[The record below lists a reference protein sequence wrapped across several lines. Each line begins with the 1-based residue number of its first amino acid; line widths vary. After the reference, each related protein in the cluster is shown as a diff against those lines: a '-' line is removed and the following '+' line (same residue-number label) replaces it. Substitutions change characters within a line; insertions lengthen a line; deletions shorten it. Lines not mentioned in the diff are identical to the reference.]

1 MGILSNLPY
10 PSLSSD
16 HRRQTQ
22 PLRRRE
28 EGISYNIGMIEIKD
42 LSFHFG
48 LRTLFENANLLLPDG
63 LKVGVVGLNGCGKST
78 LFKLITGELFPDGG
92 KIEISRGTQI
102 ASVAQEIKDPSKK
115 LLEFV
120 LEAHTEITRLEQALT
135 QELSGEKMAEI
146 YDRLDFLGAHS
157 AKARASAILSGLG
170 FENSDFDRPLKE
182 FSGGWQVRA
191 NLAATLYAPSNC
203 LLLDEPTNHL
213 DLETA
218 TWLENYLARTDK
230 TVLLISHDRHILN
243 RLCDKIVHVEA
254 NGQLRMYNGN
264 YDSYERTREAEQEGA
279 RLAAAKHERVVAHLQ
294 SFVDRFRYKATKAKQ
309 AQSRIKMIE
318 KMGQPPAVLQD
329 PEVHFQFPSPAPLTQ
344 ALITL
349 EDAVAGYDEKPVL
362 QNLTL
367 RIEPDDRIAL
377 LGANGN
383 GKSTLAKI
391 LSHRLLLMSGRMTIA
406 KKIKIAY
413 FSQHQTE
420 ELDVEKTPYE
430 QLSALM
436 PNASETQIRAQLG
449 AFGLNKSKSD
459 TLIGKLSGGEKSRL
473 LLALITKDAP
483 NLLILDEPTNH
494 LDILSRQALLEAL
507 NHYEGAVVLITHD
520 LHVIEMACDTLW
532 LVKGGTCQI
541 YRGDLEDYKASL
553 LKHNDKDGNA
563 SDKENAAGIRR
574 RNAAQRRAELAPLK
588 KEIRELD
595 KKLEKLTHRKQE
607 LENALLVRYDADNS
621 IELALLGDQISDI
634 EERWLLL
641 NEQCEAI
648 LSDKEAV

>member
-1 MGILSNLPY
+1 
-10 PSLSSD
+10 
-16 HRRQTQ
+16 
-22 PLRRRE
+22 
-28 EGISYNIGMIEIKD
+28 MIELKD

-63 LKVGVVGLNGCGKST
+63 QKMGVVGLNGCGKST

-92 KIEISRGTQI
+92 KIEISRSTQI
-102 ASVAQEIKDPSKK
+102 ASVAQEIKDPSKP
-115 LLEFV
+115 LLDFV
-120 LEAHTEITRLEQALT
+120 LEADKEITRLERELSRT
-135 QELSGEKMAEI
+135 DLSGERLAEI
-146 YDRLDFLGAHS
+146 YDKLDFLGAHS
-157 AKARASAILSGLG
+157 ARARASAILSGLG
-170 FENSDFDRPLKE
+170 FDNADFTRPLKE

-218 TWLENYLARTDK
+218 TWLENYLAKTDK

-243 RLCDKIVHVEA
+243 RLCDKIIHVDQT
-254 NGQLRMYNGN
+254 GLRMYNGN
-264 YDSYERTREAEQEGA
+264 YDTYERTREAEQEGA

-318 KMGQPPAVLQD
+318 KMGEPPAVVKD
-329 PEVHFQFPSPAPLTQ
+329 PEVHFQFPSPVHLTQ
-344 ALITL
+344 ALITI
-349 EDAVAGYDEKPVL
+349 EDGVAGYDDKPVL

-391 LSHRLLLMSGRMTIA
+391 LSHRLLLMSGRMTMA

-430 QLSALM
+430 QLSDVM
-436 PNASETQIRAQLG
+436 PGATETQVRAQLG

-483 NLLILDEPTNH
+483 HMLILDEPTNH

-507 NHYEGAVVLITHD
+507 NAYEGAVVLITHD

-532 LVKGGTCQI
+532 LVKDGTCQI

-553 LKHNDKDGNA
+553 LKHNDRGASAA
-563 SDKENAAGIRR
+563 SDKENSAESRR
-574 RNAAQRRAELAPLK
+574 KNAAQRRAALAPLK

-595 KKLEKLTHRKQE
+595 KKMEKLHARKQE
-607 LENALLVRYDADNS
+607 LENALLLRYDSGDS
-621 IELALLGDQISDI
+621 IELALLGDQLRDM
-634 EERWLLL
+634 EERWLAL
-641 NEQCEAI
+641 NEQCEEINAE
-648 LSDKEAV
+648 KEDA

>member
-1 MGILSNLPY
+1 M
-10 PSLSSD
+10 
-16 HRRQTQ
+16 
-22 PLRRRE
+22 
-28 EGISYNIGMIEIKD
+28 
-42 LSFHFG
+42 SFHFG
-48 LRTLFENANLLLPDG
+48 LRTLFENVNLLLPDG
-63 LKVGVVGLNGCGKST
+63 LKMGVVGLNGCGKST

-102 ASVAQEIKDPSKK
+102 ASVAQDIKDPSKK
-115 LLEFV
+115 LLPYV
-120 LEAHTEITRLEQALT
+120 LEADREITRLQRQL
-135 QELSGEKMAEI
+135 QQPDLSGEKLAEI
-146 YDRLDFLGAHS
+146 YDRLDNLGAHAAQ
-157 AKARASAILSGLG
+157 AKASAILSGLG
-170 FENSDFDRPLKE
+170 FENADFDRPLQE

-218 TWLENYLARTDK
+218 TWLENYLAKTDK

-243 RLCDKIVHVEA
+243 RLCDKIIHVEQA
-254 NGQLRMYNGN
+254 NLKMYNGN
-264 YDSYERTREAEQEGA
+264 YDTYERTREAEQEGA

-318 KMGQPPAVLQD
+318 KMGQPPAVVKD
-329 PEVHFQFPSPAPLTQ
+329 PEVHFQFPSPARLTQ
-344 ALITL
+344 ALITI
-349 EDAVAGYDEKPVL
+349 EDGVAGYDDKPVL
-362 QNLTL
+362 QHLTL

-391 LSHRLLLMSGRMTIA
+391 LSHRLLLMSGRMTMA

-430 QLSALM
+430 QLSELM
-436 PNASETQIRAQLG
+436 HEATETQVRAQLG
-449 AFGLNKSKSD
+449 AFGLNKAKSD

-473 LLALITKDAP
+473 LLALITRDAP
-483 NLLILDEPTNH
+483 HLLILDEPTNH

-507 NHYEGAVVLITHD
+507 NAYEGAVVLITHD
-520 LHVIEMACDTLW
+520 LHVIEMSCDTLW

-553 LKHNDKDGNA
+553 LKRNDKTSAA
-563 SDKENAAGIRR
+563 SDKENSAQSRR
-574 RNAAQRRAELAPLK
+574 QTAAQRRAALAPLK

-595 KKLEKLTHRKQE
+595 KKLEKLNKCKQE
-607 LENALLVRYDADNS
+607 LENLLLQRYDADNS
-621 IELALLGDQISDI
+621 IELALLGDQIGNV
-634 EERWLLL
+634 EERWLFL
-641 NEQCEAI
+641 NEQCEQIMSGAQE
-648 LSDKEAV
+648 SDA

>member
-1 MGILSNLPY
+1 
-10 PSLSSD
+10 
-16 HRRQTQ
+16 
-22 PLRRRE
+22 
-28 EGISYNIGMIEIKD
+28 MIEIKD

-48 LRTLFENANLLLPDG
+48 LRTLFENVNLLLPDG
-63 LKVGVVGLNGCGKST
+63 LKMGVVGLNGCGKST

-102 ASVAQEIKDPSKK
+102 ASVAQDIKDPSKK
-115 LLEFV
+115 LLPYV
-120 LEAHTEITRLEQALT
+120 LEADREITRLQRQL
-135 QELSGEKMAEI
+135 QQPDLSGEKLAEI
-146 YDRLDFLGAHS
+146 YDRLDNLVAHAAQ
-157 AKARASAILSGLG
+157 AKASAILSGLG
-170 FENSDFDRPLKE
+170 FENADFDRPLQE

-218 TWLENYLARTDK
+218 TWLENYLAKTDK

-243 RLCDKIVHVEA
+243 RLCDKIIHVEQA
-254 NGQLRMYNGN
+254 NLKMYNGN
-264 YDSYERTREAEQEGA
+264 YDTYERTSEAEQEGA

-318 KMGQPPAVLQD
+318 KMGQPPAVVKD
-329 PEVHFQFPSPAPLTQ
+329 PEVHFQFPSPARLTQ
-344 ALITL
+344 ALITI
-349 EDAVAGYDEKPVL
+349 EDGVAGYDDKPVL
-362 QNLTL
+362 QHLTL

-391 LSHRLLLMSGRMTIA
+391 LSHRLLLMSGRMTMA

-430 QLSALM
+430 QLSELM
-436 PNASETQIRAQLG
+436 HEATETQVRAQLG
-449 AFGLNKSKSD
+449 AFGLNKAKSD

-473 LLALITKDAP
+473 LLALITRDAP
-483 NLLILDEPTNH
+483 HLLILDEPTNH

-507 NHYEGAVVLITHD
+507 NAYEGAVVLITHD
-520 LHVIEMACDTLW
+520 LHVIEMSCDTLW

-553 LKHNDKDGNA
+553 LKRNDKTSAA
-563 SDKENAAGIRR
+563 SDKENSAQSRR
-574 RNAAQRRAELAPLK
+574 QTAAQRRAALAPLK

-595 KKLEKLTHRKQE
+595 KKLEKLNKCKQE
-607 LENALLVRYDADNS
+607 LENLLLQRYDADNS
-621 IELALLGDQISDI
+621 IELALLGDQIGNV
-634 EERWLLL
+634 EERWLFL
-641 NEQCEAI
+641 NEQCEQIMSGAQE
-648 LSDKEAV
+648 SDA

>member
-1 MGILSNLPY
+1 
-10 PSLSSD
+10 
-16 HRRQTQ
+16 
-22 PLRRRE
+22 
-28 EGISYNIGMIEIKD
+28 MIEIKD

-48 LRTLFENANLLLPDG
+48 LRTLFENVNLLLPDG
-63 LKVGVVGLNGCGKST
+63 LKMGVVGLNGCGKST

-102 ASVAQEIKDPSKK
+102 ASVAQDIKDPSKK
-115 LLEFV
+115 LLPYV
-120 LEAHTEITRLEQALT
+120 LEADREITRLQRQL
-135 QELSGEKMAEI
+135 QQPDLSGEKLAEI
-146 YDRLDFLGAHS
+146 YDRLDSLGAHAAQ
-157 AKARASAILSGLG
+157 AKASAILSGLG
-170 FENSDFDRPLKE
+170 FENADFDRPLQE

-218 TWLENYLARTDK
+218 TWLENYLAKTDK

-243 RLCDKIVHVEA
+243 RLCDKIIHVEQA
-254 NGQLRMYNGN
+254 NLKMYNGN
-264 YDSYERTREAEQEGA
+264 YDTYERTREAEQEGA

-318 KMGQPPAVLQD
+318 KMGQPPAVVKD
-329 PEVHFQFPSPAPLTQ
+329 PEVHFQFPSPARLMQ
-344 ALITL
+344 ALITI
-349 EDAVAGYDEKPVL
+349 EDGVAGYDDKPVL
-362 QNLTL
+362 QHLTL

-391 LSHRLLLMSGRMTIA
+391 LSHRLLLMSGRMTMA

-430 QLSALM
+430 QLSELM
-436 PNASETQIRAQLG
+436 HEATETQVRAQLG
-449 AFGLNKSKSD
+449 AFGLNKAKSD

-473 LLALITKDAP
+473 LLALITRDAP
-483 NLLILDEPTNH
+483 HLLILDEPTNH

-507 NHYEGAVVLITHD
+507 NAYEGAVVLITHD
-520 LHVIEMACDTLW
+520 LHVIEMSCDTLW

-553 LKHNDKDGNA
+553 LKRNDKTSAA
-563 SDKENAAGIRR
+563 SDKENSAQSRR
-574 RNAAQRRAELAPLK
+574 QTAAQRRAALAPLK

-595 KKLEKLTHRKQE
+595 KKLEKLNKRKQE
-607 LENALLVRYDADNS
+607 LENLLLQRYDADNS
-621 IELALLGDQISDI
+621 IELALLGDQIGNV
-634 EERWLLL
+634 EERWLFL
-641 NEQCEAI
+641 NEQCEQVMSGAQET
-648 LSDKEAV
+648 DA

>member
-1 MGILSNLPY
+1 
-10 PSLSSD
+10 
-16 HRRQTQ
+16 
-22 PLRRRE
+22 
-28 EGISYNIGMIEIKD
+28 MIEIKD

-48 LRTLFENANLLLPDG
+48 LRTLFENVNLLLPDG
-63 LKVGVVGLNGCGKST
+63 LKMGVVGLNGCGKST

-102 ASVAQEIKDPSKK
+102 ASVAQDIKDPSKK
-115 LLEFV
+115 LLQYV
-120 LEAHTEITRLEQALT
+120 LEANQEITRLQRQL
-135 QELSGEKMAEI
+135 QQPDLSGEKLAEI
-146 YDRLDFLGAHS
+146 YDRLDSLGAHAAQ
-157 AKARASAILSGLG
+157 AKASAILSGLG
-170 FENSDFDRPLKE
+170 FENTDFDRPLQE

-218 TWLENYLARTDK
+218 TWLENYLAKTDK

-243 RLCDKIVHVEA
+243 RLCDKIIHVEQA
-254 NGQLRMYNGN
+254 NLKMYNGN
-264 YDSYERTREAEQEGA
+264 YDTYERTREAEQEGA

-294 SFVDRFRYKATKAKQ
+294 SFVDRFRYKASKAKQ

-318 KMGQPPAVLQD
+318 KMGQPPAVVKD
-329 PEVHFQFPSPAPLTQ
+329 PEVHFQFPSPARLTQ
-344 ALITL
+344 ALITI
-349 EDAVAGYDEKPVL
+349 EDGVAGYDDKPVL
-362 QNLTL
+362 QHLTL

-391 LSHRLLLMSGRMTIA
+391 LSHRLLLMSGRMTMA

-430 QLSALM
+430 QLSELM
-436 PNASETQIRAQLG
+436 HEATETQVRAQLG
-449 AFGLNKSKSD
+449 AFGLNKAKSD

-473 LLALITKDAP
+473 LLALITRDAP
-483 NLLILDEPTNH
+483 HLLILDEPTNH

-507 NHYEGAVVLITHD
+507 NAYEGAVVLITHD
-520 LHVIEMACDTLW
+520 LHVIEMSCDTLW

-553 LKHNDKDGNA
+553 LKRNDKTSAA
-563 SDKENAAGIRR
+563 SDKENSAQSRR
-574 RNAAQRRAELAPLK
+574 QTAAQRRAELAPLK

-595 KKLEKLTHRKQE
+595 KKLEKLNKRKQE
-607 LENALLVRYDADNS
+607 LENLLLQRYDADNS
-621 IELALLGDQISDI
+621 IELALLGDQIGNV
-634 EERWLLL
+634 EERWLFL
-641 NEQCEAI
+641 NEQCEQI
-648 LSDKEAV
+648 MSGKEGTDA

>member
-1 MGILSNLPY
+1 MGFY
-10 PSLSSD
+10 SSKFG
-16 HRRQTQ
+16 RGALT
-22 PLRRRE
+22 PGLRRGRQ
-28 EGISYNIGMIEIKD
+28 GISYNIYVIEIKD

-48 LRTLFENANLLLPDG
+48 LRTLFEGADLLVPDG
-63 LKVGVVGLNGCGKST
+63 VKMGVVGPNGCGKST

-92 KIEISRGTQI
+92 KIEISRGTQL
-102 ASVAQEIKDPSKK
+102 AAVAQEIKDPSKP
-115 LLEFV
+115 LLDFV
-120 LEAHTEITRLEQALT
+120 LASDQEMTRLQQLLT
-135 QELSGEKMAEI
+135 QDLPGEKMAEI
-146 YDRLDFLGAHS
+146 YDRLDSLGVHS
-157 AKARASAILSGLG
+157 ATARASAILSGLG
-170 FENSDFDRPLKE
+170 FVNEDFARPLRE

-191 NLAATLYAPSNC
+191 NLAAALYAPSNC

-218 TWLENYLARTDK
+218 TWLENYLAKTDK

-243 RLCDKIVHVEA
+243 RLCDKIVHVEQA
-254 NGQLRMYNGN
+254 RLKVYTGN
-264 YDSYERTREAEQEGA
+264 YDTYERTREAEQEGA

-294 SFVDRFRYKATKAKQ
+294 SFVDRFRYKASKAKQ

-318 KMGQPPAVLQD
+318 KLGEPPAVVKD
-329 PEVHFQFPSPAPLTQ
+329 PEVHFQFPSPTHLTQ

-349 EDAVAGYDEKPVL
+349 EDAVAGYDDKPIL
-362 QNLTL
+362 QHLTL

-383 GKSTLAKI
+383 GKSTLAKV

-420 ELDVEKTPYE
+420 ELDVEKTPFE
-430 QLSALM
+430 MLAALM
-436 PNASETQIRAQLG
+436 PPGSSETQIRAHLG
-449 AFGLNKSKSD
+449 AFGLNKAKSD

-483 NLLILDEPTNH
+483 HLLILDEPTNH
-494 LDILSRQALLEAL
+494 LDILSRQALLDAL
-507 NHYEGAVVLITHD
+507 NRYEGAVVLITHD
-520 LHVIEMACDTLW
+520 LHVIEMACDSLW

-553 LKHNDKDGNA
+553 LKKNDKSGSA
-563 SDKENAAGIRR
+563 SDKENAADTRR
-574 RNAAQRRAELAPLK
+574 RTAAQRRAELAPLK

-595 KKLEKLTHRKQE
+595 KKLDKLSKRKAE
-607 LENALLVRYDADNS
+607 LESLLLQRYDADNS
-621 IELALLGDQISDI
+621 IELALLGDQISQA
-634 EERWLLL
+634 EERWIFL
-641 NEQCEAI
+641 NEQCEQI
-648 LSDKEAV
+648 MSDKEAA

>member
-1 MGILSNLPY
+1 
-10 PSLSSD
+10 
-16 HRRQTQ
+16 
-22 PLRRRE
+22 
-28 EGISYNIGMIEIKD
+28 MIEIKD

-48 LRTLFENANLLLPDG
+48 LRTLFENVNLLLPDG
-63 LKVGVVGLNGCGKST
+63 LKMGVVGLNGCGKST

-102 ASVAQEIKDPSKK
+102 ASVAQDIKDPSKK
-115 LLEFV
+115 LLPYV
-120 LEAHTEITRLEQALT
+120 LEADREITRLQRQL
-135 QELSGEKMAEI
+135 QQPDLSGEKLAEI
-146 YDRLDFLGAHS
+146 YDRLDSLGAHAAQ
-157 AKARASAILSGLG
+157 AKASAILSGLG
-170 FENSDFDRPLKE
+170 FENADFDRPLQE

-218 TWLENYLARTDK
+218 TWLENYLAKTDK

-243 RLCDKIVHVEA
+243 RLCDKIIHVEQA
-254 NGQLRMYNGN
+254 NLKMYNGN
-264 YDSYERTREAEQEGA
+264 YDTYERTREAEQEGA

-318 KMGQPPAVLQD
+318 KMGPPPAVVKD
-329 PEVHFQFPSPAPLTQ
+329 PEVHFQFPSPARLTQ
-344 ALITL
+344 ALITI
-349 EDAVAGYDEKPVL
+349 EDGVAGYDDKPVL
-362 QNLTL
+362 QHLTL

-391 LSHRLLLMSGRMTIA
+391 LSHRLLLMSGRMTMA

-430 QLSALM
+430 QLSELM
-436 PNASETQIRAQLG
+436 HEATETQVRAQLG
-449 AFGLNKSKSD
+449 AFGLNKAKSD

-473 LLALITKDAP
+473 LLALITRDAP
-483 NLLILDEPTNH
+483 HLLILDEPTNH

-507 NHYEGAVVLITHD
+507 NAYEGAVVLITHD
-520 LHVIEMACDTLW
+520 LHVIEMSCDTLW

-553 LKHNDKDGNA
+553 LKRNDKTSAA
-563 SDKENAAGIRR
+563 SDKENSAQSRR
-574 RNAAQRRAELAPLK
+574 QTAAQRRAALAPLK

-595 KKLEKLTHRKQE
+595 KKLEKLNKRKQE
-607 LENALLVRYDADNS
+607 LENLLLQRYDADNS
-621 IELALLGDQISDI
+621 IELALLGDQIGNV
-634 EERWLLL
+634 EERWLFL
-641 NEQCEAI
+641 NEQCEQIMSGAQ
-648 LSDKEAV
+648 EADA

>member
-1 MGILSNLPY
+1 
-10 PSLSSD
+10 
-16 HRRQTQ
+16 
-22 PLRRRE
+22 
-28 EGISYNIGMIEIKD
+28 MIEIKD

-92 KIEISRGTQI
+92 KIEISRSTQI
-102 ASVAQEIKDPSKK
+102 ASVAQDIKDPSKK

-120 LEAHTEITRLEQALT
+120 LEADKEITRLHRELARPD
-135 QELSGEKMAEI
+135 LSGERMAEI
-146 YDRLDFLGAHS
+146 YDRLDSLGAH
-157 AKARASAILSGLG
+157 AAQARACAILSGLG
-170 FENSDFDRPLKE
+170 FENADFERPLKE

-191 NLAATLYAPSNC
+191 NLAATLFAPSNC

-213 DLETA
+213 DLETS
-218 TWLENYLARTDK
+218 TWLENYLAKTDK

-243 RLCDKIVHVEA
+243 RLCDKIVHVEQS
-254 NGQLRMYNGN
+254 QLKMYNGN
-264 YDSYERTREAEQEGA
+264 YDTYERTREAEQEGA

-318 KMGQPPAVLQD
+318 KMGQPPAVVKD
-329 PEVHFQFPSPAPLTQ
+329 PEVHFQFPSPVHLTQ

-349 EDAVAGYDEKPVL
+349 EDGVAGYDDKPVL
-362 QNLTL
+362 QHLTL
-367 RIEPDDRIAL
+367 RVEPDDRIAL

-436 PNASETQIRAQLG
+436 PDSTETQIRAQLG
-449 AFGLNKSKSD
+449 AFGLNKAKSD

-473 LLALITKDAP
+473 LLALITRDAP
-483 NLLILDEPTNH
+483 HLLILDEPTNH

-507 NHYEGAVVLITHD
+507 NAYEGAVVLITHD

-553 LKHNDKDGNA
+553 LKHNDKASPA
-563 SDKENAAGIRR
+563 SDKENAAETRR
-574 RNAAQRRAELAPLK
+574 RTAAQRRAELAPLK

-595 KKLEKLTHRKQE
+595 KKLDKLHKRKQE
-607 LENALLVRYDADNS
+607 LENLLLQRYDTDNS
-621 IELALLGDQISDI
+621 IELALLGDQLSNA
-634 EERWLLL
+634 EERWLFLSQ
-641 NEQCEAI
+641 QCEEI
-648 LSDKEAV
+648 MSDKEGDE